1 MLQHLISMLQR
12 TIFFL
17 FLLGGVL
24 VSLVAKA
31 DDNPRT
37 FILLDK
43 GWGYRPVSDTGL
55 KSSMKQVTV
64 PHTWNANYIP
74 GTRSYNREMMVYR
87 RDLEITPDM
96 KDKRLF
102 LYFEGV
108 NSSATVLVNNK
119 SVGSHKGGYTAFCME
134 VTDYAKQGTNKLEV
148 WVTNAYN
155 PEILPISGD
164 FNIYGGIHRPCHL
177 LVTEQDC
184 ISPLFYAS
192 PGVFIHQDKVSEK
205 QAQITVETM
214 LSLRGKKQGLK
225 VRTTIE
231 DAKGN
236 IISQNIEQNVTIEN
250 VKQPFVIEHPVL
262 WNAKQNPH
270 LYKVIVELL
279 DNGKVIDRVEQ
290 RTGLRYFSVD
300 ADKGFFLNGK
310 YLDLYGFCLHEE
322 VEGKG
327 SALSAEDHERDM
339 ELVKESGATS
349 LRLVHYPHSE
359 SIYHL
364 SDENGIVLWTEIPM
378 VGPGGYD
385 FCGFINTDGL
395 KEHARQVLKEL
406 VYQKYNHPSICF
418 WGIFNEIRTNYDNA
432 EPFARELHE
441 LYKEIDPSRLTT
453 LASCDDPKFYQNCSD
468 LMAWNKYIGWYGSRN
483 APETAGNFFDKA
495 KAASNGKPVAI
506 SEYGGGANVEH
517 HFSMKE
523 NDVKPSGQFHP
534 EEGQT
539 YIHEG
544 NWSAFAQRPYMWAKY
559 IWVFADFQSAIRNE
573 GGKPGINDKGLV
585 TYDRKIKKDAFYF
598 YKANW
603 STEPMIYITS
613 RRFTKRPEASVQVKV
628 YSNLRENTLYVNGKK
643 IETITPDK
651 VRLCL
656 FKGITLKQKSDS
668 LNRVMWQNV
677 TLSKGENR
685 IRVEGKSKAGVIED
699 TCVWYLK

>member
-1 MLQHLISMLQR
+1 MY
-12 TIFFL
+12 
-17 FLLGGVL
+17 G
-24 VSLVAKA
+24 
-31 DDNPRT
+31 
-37 FILLDK
+37 
-43 GWGYRPVSDTGL
+43 SD
-55 KSSMKQVTV
+55 
-64 PHTWNANYIP
+64 
-74 GTRSYNREMMVYR
+74 
-87 RDLEITPDM
+87 
-96 KDKRLF
+96 RL
-102 LYFEGV
+102 
-108 NSSATVLVNNK
+108 
-119 SVGSHKGGYTAFCME
+119 C
-134 VTDYAKQGTNKLEV
+134 KQGTNKLEV

-231 DAKGN
+231 DVKGN
-236 IISQNIEQNVTIEN
+236 IISQNIEQNVTNEN
-250 VKQPFVIEHPVL
+250 VKQPFVIDHPVL

-559 IWVFADFQSAIRNE
+559 IWVFADFSLPFVMR
-573 GGKPGINDKGLV
+573 V
-585 TYDRKIKKDAFYF
+585 
-598 YKANW
+598 
-603 STEPMIYITS
+603 
-613 RRFTKRPEASVQVKV
+613 
-628 YSNLRENTLYVNGKK
+628 VN
-643 IETITPDK
+643 P
-651 VRLCL
+651 V
-656 FKGITLKQKSDS
+656 
-668 LNRVMWQNV
+668 
-677 TLSKGENR
+677 
-685 IRVEGKSKAGVIED
+685 
-699 TCVWYLK
+699 

>member
-1 MLQHLISMLQR
+1 MLQR

-134 VTDYAKQGTNKLEV
+134 VTDYAKQGINKLEV

-214 LSLRGKKQGLK
+214 LSLSGKKQGLK

-236 IISQNIEQNVTIEN
+236 IISQNIEQNVTNEN
-250 VKQPFVIEHPVL
+250 VKQPFVIDHPVL
-262 WNAKQNPH
+262 WNAKQNPY

-279 DNGKVIDRVEQ
+279 DAGKVIDRVEQ

-559 IWVFADFQSAIRNE
+559 IWVFADFQSSIRNE

-613 RRFTKRPEASVQVKV
+613 RRFTERPEANVQVKV

-643 IETITPDK
+643 I
-651 VRLCL
+651 
-656 FKGITLKQKSDS
+656 GKQKSDP
-668 LNRVMWQNV
+668 LHRVVWQNV

-699 TCVWYLK
+699 TCVWFVK

>member
-1 MLQHLISMLQR
+1 MLQR

-236 IISQNIEQNVTIEN
+236 IISQNIEQNVTNEN
-250 VKQPFVIEHPVL
+250 VKQPFVIDHPVL
-262 WNAKQNPH
+262 WNAKQNPY

-279 DNGKVIDRVEQ
+279 DAGKVIDRVEQ

-559 IWVFADFQSAIRNE
+559 IWVFADFQSSIRNE

-613 RRFTKRPEASVQVKV
+613 RRFTERPEANVQVKV

-643 IETITPDK
+643 I
-651 VRLCL
+651 
-656 FKGITLKQKSDS
+656 GKQKSDP
-668 LNRVMWQNV
+668 LHRVVWQNV

-699 TCVWYLK
+699 TCVWFVK

>member
-1 MLQHLISMLQR
+1 MLQR

-214 LSLRGKKQGLK
+214 LSLSGKKQGLK

-236 IISQNIEQNVTIEN
+236 IISQNIEQNVTNEN
-250 VKQPFVIEHPVL
+250 VKQPFVIDHPVL

-279 DNGKVIDRVEQ
+279 DAGKVIDRVEQ

-559 IWVFADFQSAIRNE
+559 IWVFADFQSSIRNE

-613 RRFTKRPEASVQVKV
+613 RRFTERPEANVQVKV

-643 IETITPDK
+643 I
-651 VRLCL
+651 
-656 FKGITLKQKSDS
+656 GKQKSDP
-668 LNRVMWQNV
+668 LHRVVWQNV

-699 TCVWYLK
+699 TCVWFVK

>member
-1 MLQHLISMLQR
+1 MLQR

-134 VTDYAKQGTNKLEV
+134 VTDYAKQGINKLEV

-214 LSLRGKKQGLK
+214 LSLSGKKQGLK

-236 IISQNIEQNVTIEN
+236 IISQNIEQNVTNEN

-279 DNGKVIDRVEQ
+279 DDGKVIDRVEQ

-613 RRFTKRPEASVQVKV
+613 RRFTERPEANVQVKV

-643 IETITPDK
+643 I
-651 VRLCL
+651 
-656 FKGITLKQKSDS
+656 GKQKSDS
-668 LNRVMWQNV
+668 LHRVVWQNV

-699 TCVWYLK
+699 TCVWFVK

>member
-1 MLQHLISMLQR
+1 MLQR

-231 DAKGN
+231 DVKGN
-236 IISQNIEQNVTIEN
+236 IISQNIEQNVTNEN
-250 VKQPFVIEHPVL
+250 VKQPFVIDHPVL

-559 IWVFADFQSAIRNE
+559 IWEFADFQSSIRNE

-613 RRFTKRPEASVQVKV
+613 RRFTERPEANVQVKV

-643 IETITPDK
+643 I
-651 VRLCL
+651 
-656 FKGITLKQKSDS
+656 GKQKSDS
-668 LNRVMWQNV
+668 LHRVVWQNV

>member
-205 QAQITVETM
+205 LAQITVETM
-214 LSLRGKKQGLK
+214 LSLSGKKQGLK

-236 IISQNIEQNVTIEN
+236 IISQNIEQNVTNEN
-250 VKQPFVIEHPVL
+250 VKQPFVIDHPVL

-559 IWVFADFQSAIRNE
+559 IWVFADFQSSIRNE

-598 YKANW
+598 YKASW

-613 RRFTKRPEASVQVKV
+613 RRFTERPEANVQVKV

-643 IETITPDK
+643 I
-651 VRLCL
+651 
-656 FKGITLKQKSDS
+656 GKQKSDS
-668 LNRVMWQNV
+668 LHRVVWQNV

>member
-1 MLQHLISMLQR
+1 MLQR

-214 LSLRGKKQGLK
+214 LSLSGKKQGLK

-236 IISQNIEQNVTIEN
+236 IISQNIEQNVTNEN
-250 VKQPFVIEHPVL
+250 VKQPFVIDHPVL

-279 DNGKVIDRVEQ
+279 DAGKVIDRVEQ

-322 VEGKG
+322 VEDKG

-559 IWVFADFQSAIRNE
+559 IWVFADFQSSIRNE

-613 RRFTKRPEASVQVKV
+613 RRFTERPEANVQVKV

-643 IETITPDK
+643 I
-651 VRLCL
+651 
-656 FKGITLKQKSDS
+656 GKQKSDS
-668 LNRVMWQNV
+668 LHRVVWQNV

-699 TCVWYLK
+699 TCVWFVK

>member
-1 MLQHLISMLQR
+1 MLQR

-134 VTDYAKQGTNKLEV
+134 VTDYAKQGINKLEV

-155 PEILPISGD
+155 LEILPISGD

-205 QAQITVETM
+205 LAQITVETM
-214 LSLRGKKQGLK
+214 LSLSGKKQGLK

-236 IISQNIEQNVTIEN
+236 IISQNIEQNVTNEN
-250 VKQPFVIEHPVL
+250 VKQPFVIDHPVL

-279 DNGKVIDRVEQ
+279 DDGKVIDRVEQ

-559 IWVFADFQSAIRNE
+559 IWVFADFQSSIRNE

-598 YKANW
+598 YKASW

-613 RRFTKRPEASVQVKV
+613 RRFTERPEANVQVKV

-643 IETITPDK
+643 I
-651 VRLCL
+651 
-656 FKGITLKQKSDS
+656 GKQKSDS
-668 LNRVMWQNV
+668 LHRVVWQNV

>member
-1 MLQHLISMLQR
+1 MLQR

-134 VTDYAKQGTNKLEV
+134 VTDYAKQGINKLEV

-236 IISQNIEQNVTIEN
+236 IISQNIEQNVTNEN
-250 VKQPFVIEHPVL
+250 VKQPFVIDHPVL
-262 WNAKQNPH
+262 WNAKQNPY

-279 DNGKVIDRVEQ
+279 DAGKVIDRVEQ

-559 IWVFADFQSAIRNE
+559 IWVFADFQSSIRNE

-598 YKANW
+598 YKASW

-613 RRFTKRPEASVQVKV
+613 RRFTERPEANVQVKV

-643 IETITPDK
+643 I
-651 VRLCL
+651 
-656 FKGITLKQKSDS
+656 GKQKSDS
-668 LNRVMWQNV
+668 LHRVVWQNV

>member
-1 MLQHLISMLQR
+1 
-12 TIFFL
+12 
-17 FLLGGVL
+17 
-24 VSLVAKA
+24 
-31 DDNPRT
+31 
-37 FILLDK
+37 
-43 GWGYRPVSDTGL
+43 
-55 KSSMKQVTV
+55 
-64 PHTWNANYIP
+64 
-74 GTRSYNREMMVYR
+74 
-87 RDLEITPDM
+87 
-96 KDKRLF
+96 
-102 LYFEGV
+102 
-108 NSSATVLVNNK
+108 
-119 SVGSHKGGYTAFCME
+119 
-134 VTDYAKQGTNKLEV
+134 
-148 WVTNAYN
+148 
-155 PEILPISGD
+155 
-164 FNIYGGIHRPCHL
+164 
-177 LVTEQDC
+177 
-184 ISPLFYAS
+184 
-192 PGVFIHQDKVSEK
+192 
-205 QAQITVETM
+205 M

-231 DAKGN
+231 DVKGN
-236 IISQNIEQNVTIEN
+236 IISQNIEQNVTNEN
-250 VKQPFVIEHPVL
+250 VKQPFVIDHPVL

-468 LMAWNKYIGWYGSRN
+468 LRAWNKYIGWYGSRN

-559 IWVFADFQSAIRNE
+559 IWVFADFQSSIRNE

-613 RRFTKRPEASVQVKV
+613 RRFTERPEANVQVKV

-643 IETITPDK
+643 I
-651 VRLCL
+651 
-656 FKGITLKQKSDS
+656 GKQKSDS
-668 LNRVMWQNV
+668 LHRVVWQNV

>member
-1 MLQHLISMLQR
+1 MLQR

-96 KDKRLF
+96 RDKRLF

-231 DAKGN
+231 DVKGN
-236 IISQNIEQNVTIEN
+236 IISQNIEQNVTNEN
-250 VKQPFVIEHPVL
+250 VKQPFVIDHPVL

-559 IWVFADFQSAIRNE
+559 IWVFADFQSSIRNE

-613 RRFTKRPEASVQVKV
+613 RRFTERPEANVQVKV

-643 IETITPDK
+643 I
-651 VRLCL
+651 
-656 FKGITLKQKSDS
+656 GKQKSDS
-668 LNRVMWQNV
+668 LHRVVWQNV

>member
-1 MLQHLISMLQR
+1 MLQR

-236 IISQNIEQNVTIEN
+236 IISQNIEQNVTNEN

-279 DNGKVIDRVEQ
+279 DAGKVIDRVEQ

-559 IWVFADFQSAIRNE
+559 IWVFADFQSSIRNE

-613 RRFTKRPEASVQVKV
+613 RRFTERPEANVQVKV

-643 IETITPDK
+643 I
-651 VRLCL
+651 
-656 FKGITLKQKSDS
+656 GKQKSDS
-668 LNRVMWQNV
+668 LHRVVWQNV

>member
-1 MLQHLISMLQR
+1 MLQR

-134 VTDYAKQGTNKLEV
+134 VTDYAKQGINKLEV

-155 PEILPISGD
+155 LEILPISGD

-205 QAQITVETM
+205 LAQITVETM
-214 LSLRGKKQGLK
+214 LSLSGKKQGLK

-236 IISQNIEQNVTIEN
+236 IISQNIEQNVTNEN
-250 VKQPFVIEHPVL
+250 VKQPFVIDHPVL

-279 DNGKVIDRVEQ
+279 DDGKVIDRVEQ

-559 IWVFADFQSAIRNE
+559 IWVFVDFQSSIRNE

-598 YKANW
+598 YKASW

-613 RRFTKRPEASVQVKV
+613 RRFTERPEANVQVKV

-643 IETITPDK
+643 I
-651 VRLCL
+651 
-656 FKGITLKQKSDS
+656 GKQKSDS
-668 LNRVMWQNV
+668 LHRVVWQNV

>member
-1 MLQHLISMLQR
+1 MLQR

-214 LSLRGKKQGLK
+214 LSLSGKKQGLK

-236 IISQNIEQNVTIEN
+236 IISQNIEQNVTNEN
-250 VKQPFVIEHPVL
+250 VKQPFVIDHPVL

-279 DNGKVIDRVEQ
+279 DAGKVIDRVEQ

-322 VEGKG
+322 VEDKG

-559 IWVFADFQSAIRNE
+559 IWVFADFQSSIRNE

-598 YKANW
+598 YKASW

-613 RRFTKRPEASVQVKV
+613 RRFTERPEANVQVKV

-643 IETITPDK
+643 I
-651 VRLCL
+651 
-656 FKGITLKQKSDS
+656 GKQKSDS
-668 LNRVMWQNV
+668 LHRVVWQNV

>member
-1 MLQHLISMLQR
+1 MLQR

-134 VTDYAKQGTNKLEV
+134 VTDYAKQGINKLEV

-225 VRTTIE
+225 VRTTVE

-236 IISQNIEQNVTIEN
+236 IILQNIEQNVTTEN

-495 KAASNGKPVAI
+495 KAASDGKPVAI

-559 IWVFADFQSAIRNE
+559 IWVFADFQSSIRNE

-613 RRFTKRPEASVQVKV
+613 RRFTERPEANVQVKV

-643 IETITPDK
+643 I
-651 VRLCL
+651 
-656 FKGITLKQKSDS
+656 GKQKSDS
-668 LNRVMWQNV
+668 LHRVVWQNV

>member
-1 MLQHLISMLQR
+1 MLQR

-236 IISQNIEQNVTIEN
+236 IISQNIEQNVTNEN

-495 KAASNGKPVAI
+495 KAASDGKPVAI

-643 IETITPDK
+643 I
-651 VRLCL
+651 
-656 FKGITLKQKSDS
+656 GKQKSDS
-668 LNRVMWQNV
+668 LHRVVWQNV

>member
-1 MLQHLISMLQR
+1 MLQR

-134 VTDYAKQGTNKLEV
+134 VTDYAKQGINKLEV

-205 QAQITVETM
+205 LAQITVETM
-214 LSLRGKKQGLK
+214 LSLSGKKQGLK

-236 IISQNIEQNVTIEN
+236 IISQNIEQNVTNEN
-250 VKQPFVIEHPVL
+250 VKQPFVIDHPVL
-262 WNAKQNPH
+262 WNAKQNPY

-279 DNGKVIDRVEQ
+279 DAGKVIDRVEQ

-559 IWVFADFQSAIRNE
+559 IWVFADFQSSIRNE

-613 RRFTKRPEASVQVKV
+613 RRFTERPEANVQVKV

-643 IETITPDK
+643 I
-651 VRLCL
+651 
-656 FKGITLKQKSDS
+656 GKQKSDS
-668 LNRVMWQNV
+668 LHRVVWQNV

>member
-231 DAKGN
+231 DTKGN

-643 IETITPDK
+643 I
-651 VRLCL
+651 
-656 FKGITLKQKSDS
+656 GKQKSDS
-668 LNRVMWQNV
+668 LHRVVRQNV

>member
-1 MLQHLISMLQR
+1 M
-12 TIFFL
+12 
-17 FLLGGVL
+17 
-24 VSLVAKA
+24 
-31 DDNPRT
+31 
-37 FILLDK
+37 
-43 GWGYRPVSDTGL
+43 
-55 KSSMKQVTV
+55 
-64 PHTWNANYIP
+64 
-74 GTRSYNREMMVYR
+74 
-87 RDLEITPDM
+87 
-96 KDKRLF
+96 
-102 LYFEGV
+102 
-108 NSSATVLVNNK
+108 
-119 SVGSHKGGYTAFCME
+119 
-134 VTDYAKQGTNKLEV
+134 
-148 WVTNAYN
+148 
-155 PEILPISGD
+155 
-164 FNIYGGIHRPCHL
+164 
-177 LVTEQDC
+177 
-184 ISPLFYAS
+184 
-192 PGVFIHQDKVSEK
+192 
-205 QAQITVETM
+205 
-214 LSLRGKKQGLK
+214 
-225 VRTTIE
+225 
-231 DAKGN
+231 
-236 IISQNIEQNVTIEN
+236 
-250 VKQPFVIEHPVL
+250 
-262 WNAKQNPH
+262 
-270 LYKVIVELL
+270 
-279 DNGKVIDRVEQ
+279 
-290 RTGLRYFSVD
+290 
-300 ADKGFFLNGK
+300 
-310 YLDLYGFCLHEE
+310 
-322 VEGKG
+322 
-327 SALSAEDHERDM
+327 
-339 ELVKESGATS
+339 
-349 LRLVHYPHSE
+349 
-359 SIYHL
+359 
-364 SDENGIVLWTEIPM
+364 
-378 VGPGGYD
+378 
-385 FCGFINTDGL
+385 
-395 KEHARQVLKEL
+395 
-406 VYQKYNHPSICF
+406 
-418 WGIFNEIRTNYDNA
+418 
-432 EPFARELHE
+432 HE

-643 IETITPDK
+643 I
-651 VRLCL
+651 
-656 FKGITLKQKSDS
+656 GKQKSDS

>member
-495 KAASNGKPVAI
+495 KAASDGKPVAI

-559 IWVFADFQSAIRNE
+559 IWVFADFQSSIRNE

-613 RRFTKRPEASVQVKV
+613 RRFTERPEANVQVKV

-643 IETITPDK
+643 I
-651 VRLCL
+651 
-656 FKGITLKQKSDS
+656 GKQKSDS
-668 LNRVMWQNV
+668 LHRVVWQNV

>member
-1 MLQHLISMLQR
+1 MLQR

-134 VTDYAKQGTNKLEV
+134 VTDYAKQGINKLEV

-236 IISQNIEQNVTIEN
+236 IISQNIEQNVTTEN
-250 VKQPFVIEHPVL
+250 VKQLFVIEHPVL

-495 KAASNGKPVAI
+495 KAASDGKPVAI

-643 IETITPDK
+643 I
-651 VRLCL
+651 
-656 FKGITLKQKSDS
+656 GKQKSDS
-668 LNRVMWQNV
+668 LHRVVWQNV

>member
-1 MLQHLISMLQR
+1 MLQR

-134 VTDYAKQGTNKLEV
+134 VTDYAKQGINKLEV

-205 QAQITVETM
+205 LAQITVETM
-214 LSLRGKKQGLK
+214 LSLSGKKQGLK

-236 IISQNIEQNVTIEN
+236 IISQNIEQNVTNEN
-250 VKQPFVIEHPVL
+250 VKQPFVIDHPVL

-279 DNGKVIDRVEQ
+279 DDGKVIDRVEQ

-559 IWVFADFQSAIRNE
+559 IWVFADFQSSIRNE

-613 RRFTKRPEASVQVKV
+613 RRFTERPEANVQVKV

-643 IETITPDK
+643 I
-651 VRLCL
+651 
-656 FKGITLKQKSDS
+656 GKQKSDS
-668 LNRVMWQNV
+668 LHRVVWQNV

>member
-1 MLQHLISMLQR
+1 MLQR

-231 DAKGN
+231 DVKGN
-236 IISQNIEQNVTIEN
+236 IISQNIEQNVTNEN
-250 VKQPFVIEHPVL
+250 VKQPFVIDHPVL

-559 IWVFADFQSAIRNE
+559 IWVFADFQSSIRNE

-613 RRFTKRPEASVQVKV
+613 RRFTERPEANVQVKV

-643 IETITPDK
+643 I
-651 VRLCL
+651 
-656 FKGITLKQKSDS
+656 GKQKSDS
-668 LNRVMWQNV
+668 LHRVVWQNV

>member
-1 MLQHLISMLQR
+1 MLQR

-134 VTDYAKQGTNKLEV
+134 VTDYAKQGINKLEV

-236 IISQNIEQNVTIEN
+236 IISQNIEQNVTTEN

-495 KAASNGKPVAI
+495 KAASDGKPVAI

-573 GGKPGINDKGLV
+573 GGKPGITDKGLV

-643 IETITPDK
+643 I
-651 VRLCL
+651 
-656 FKGITLKQKSDS
+656 GKQKSDS
-668 LNRVMWQNV
+668 LHRVVWQNV

>member
-31 DDNPRT
+31 DDNTRT

-643 IETITPDK
+643 I
-651 VRLCL
+651 
-656 FKGITLKQKSDS
+656 GKQKSDS

>member
-1 MLQHLISMLQR
+1 MLQR

-236 IISQNIEQNVTIEN
+236 IISQNIEQNVTNEN

-327 SALSAEDHERDM
+327 SVLSAEDHERDM

-559 IWVFADFQSAIRNE
+559 IWVFADFRSAIRNE

-643 IETITPDK
+643 I
-651 VRLCL
+651 
-656 FKGITLKQKSDS
+656 GKQKSDS
-668 LNRVMWQNV
+668 LHRVVWQNV

>member
-1 MLQHLISMLQR
+1 MLQR

-108 NSSATVLVNNK
+108 NSSVTVLVNNK

-231 DAKGN
+231 DVKGN
-236 IISQNIEQNVTIEN
+236 IISQNIEQNVTNEN
-250 VKQPFVIEHPVL
+250 VKQPFVIDHPVL

-559 IWVFADFQSAIRNE
+559 IWVFADFQSSIRNE

-613 RRFTKRPEASVQVKV
+613 RRFTERPEANVQVKV

-643 IETITPDK
+643 I
-651 VRLCL
+651 
-656 FKGITLKQKSDS
+656 GKQKSDS
-668 LNRVMWQNV
+668 LHRVVWQNV

>member
-1 MLQHLISMLQR
+1 MLQR

-214 LSLRGKKQGLK
+214 LSLSGKKQGLK

-236 IISQNIEQNVTIEN
+236 IISQNIEQNVTNEN

-262 WNAKQNPH
+262 WNAKQNPY

-279 DNGKVIDRVEQ
+279 DAGKVIDRVEQ

-559 IWVFADFQSAIRNE
+559 IWVFADFQSSIRNE

-598 YKANW
+598 YKASW

-613 RRFTKRPEASVQVKV
+613 RRFTERPEANVQVKV

-643 IETITPDK
+643 I
-651 VRLCL
+651 
-656 FKGITLKQKSDS
+656 GKQKSDS
-668 LNRVMWQNV
+668 LHRVVWQNV

>member
-1 MLQHLISMLQR
+1 MLQR

-483 APETAGNFFDKA
+483 APETVGNFFDKA
-495 KAASNGKPVAI
+495 KVASNGKPVAI

-643 IETITPDK
+643 I
-651 VRLCL
+651 
-656 FKGITLKQKSDS
+656 GKQKSDS
-668 LNRVMWQNV
+668 LHRVVWQNV

>member
-205 QAQITVETM
+205 QAQITVKTM

-643 IETITPDK
+643 I
-651 VRLCL
+651 
-656 FKGITLKQKSDS
+656 GKQKSDS

>member
-364 SDENGIVLWTEIPM
+364 SDENGIVLWTEIP
-378 VGPGGYD
+378 
-385 FCGFINTDGL
+385 
-395 KEHARQVLKEL
+395 
-406 VYQKYNHPSICF
+406 
-418 WGIFNEIRTNYDNA
+418 W
-432 EPFARELHE
+432 
-441 LYKEIDPSRLTT
+441 
-453 LASCDDPKFYQNCSD
+453 
-468 LMAWNKYIGWYGSRN
+468 
-483 APETAGNFFDKA
+483 
-495 KAASNGKPVAI
+495 
-506 SEYGGGANVEH
+506 
-517 HFSMKE
+517 
-523 NDVKPSGQFHP
+523 
-534 EEGQT
+534 
-539 YIHEG
+539 
-544 NWSAFAQRPYMWAKY
+544 
-559 IWVFADFQSAIRNE
+559 
-573 GGKPGINDKGLV
+573 
-585 TYDRKIKKDAFYF
+585 
-598 YKANW
+598 
-603 STEPMIYITS
+603 
-613 RRFTKRPEASVQVKV
+613 
-628 YSNLRENTLYVNGKK
+628 
-643 IETITPDK
+643 
-651 VRLCL
+651 
-656 FKGITLKQKSDS
+656 
-668 LNRVMWQNV
+668 
-677 TLSKGENR
+677 
-685 IRVEGKSKAGVIED
+685 
-699 TCVWYLK
+699 

>member
-1 MLQHLISMLQR
+1 MLQR

-134 VTDYAKQGTNKLEV
+134 VTDYAKQGINKLEV

-205 QAQITVETM
+205 LAQITVETM
-214 LSLRGKKQGLK
+214 LSLSGKKQGLK

-236 IISQNIEQNVTIEN
+236 IISQNIEQNVTNEN
-250 VKQPFVIEHPVL
+250 VKQPFVIDHPVL

-279 DNGKVIDRVEQ
+279 DAGKVIDRVEQ

-559 IWVFADFQSAIRNE
+559 IWVFADFQSSIRNE

-613 RRFTKRPEASVQVKV
+613 RRFTERPEANVQVKV

-643 IETITPDK
+643 I
-651 VRLCL
+651 
-656 FKGITLKQKSDS
+656 GKQKSDS
-668 LNRVMWQNV
+668 LHRVMWQNV

>member
-1 MLQHLISMLQR
+1 MLQR

-87 RDLEITPDM
+87 RDLEISPDM

-231 DAKGN
+231 DVKGN
-236 IISQNIEQNVTIEN
+236 IISQNIEQNVTNEN
-250 VKQPFVIEHPVL
+250 VKQPFVIDHPVL

-559 IWVFADFQSAIRNE
+559 IWVFADFQSSIRNE

-613 RRFTKRPEASVQVKV
+613 RRFTERPEANVQVKV

-643 IETITPDK
+643 I
-651 VRLCL
+651 
-656 FKGITLKQKSDS
+656 GKQKSDS
-668 LNRVMWQNV
+668 LHRVVWQNV

>member
-1 MLQHLISMLQR
+1 MLQR

-134 VTDYAKQGTNKLEV
+134 VTDYAKQGINKLEV

-184 ISPLFYAS
+184 SSPLFYAS

-214 LSLRGKKQGLK
+214 LSLSGKKQGLK

-236 IISQNIEQNVTIEN
+236 IISQNIEQNVTNEN
-250 VKQPFVIEHPVL
+250 VKQPFVIDHPVL
-262 WNAKQNPH
+262 WNAKQNPY

-279 DNGKVIDRVEQ
+279 DAGKVIDRVEQ

-559 IWVFADFQSAIRNE
+559 IWVFADFQSSIRNE

-613 RRFTKRPEASVQVKV
+613 RRFTERPEANVQVKV

-643 IETITPDK
+643 I
-651 VRLCL
+651 
-656 FKGITLKQKSDS
+656 GKQKSDS
-668 LNRVMWQNV
+668 LHRVVWQNV

>member
-1 MLQHLISMLQR
+1 MLQR

-87 RDLEITPDM
+87 RDLEITPNM

-134 VTDYAKQGTNKLEV
+134 VTDYAKQGINKLEV

-225 VRTTIE
+225 VRTTVE

-236 IISQNIEQNVTIEN
+236 IILQNIEQNVTNEN
-250 VKQPFVIEHPVL
+250 VKQPFVIDHPVL
-262 WNAKQNPH
+262 WNAKQNPY

-279 DNGKVIDRVEQ
+279 DAGKVIDRVEQ

-559 IWVFADFQSAIRNE
+559 IWVFADFQSSIRNE

-613 RRFTKRPEASVQVKV
+613 RRFTERPEANVQVKV

-643 IETITPDK
+643 I
-651 VRLCL
+651 
-656 FKGITLKQKSDS
+656 GKQKSDS
-668 LNRVMWQNV
+668 LHRVVWQNV

>member
-1 MLQHLISMLQR
+1 MLQR

-134 VTDYAKQGTNKLEV
+134 VTDYAKQGINKLEV

-214 LSLRGKKQGLK
+214 LSLSGKKQGLK

-236 IISQNIEQNVTIEN
+236 IISQNIEQNVTNEN
-250 VKQPFVIEHPVL
+250 VKQPFVIDHPVL

-279 DNGKVIDRVEQ
+279 DDGKVIDRVEQ

-559 IWVFADFQSAIRNE
+559 IWVFADFQSSIRNE

-613 RRFTKRPEASVQVKV
+613 RRFTERPEANVQVKV

-643 IETITPDK
+643 I
-651 VRLCL
+651 
-656 FKGITLKQKSDS
+656 GKQKSDP
-668 LNRVMWQNV
+668 LHRVVWQNV

-699 TCVWYLK
+699 TCVWFVK

>member
-1 MLQHLISMLQR
+1 MLQR

-134 VTDYAKQGTNKLEV
+134 VTDYAKQGINKLEV

-225 VRTTIE
+225 VRTTVE

-236 IISQNIEQNVTIEN
+236 IILQNIEQNVTTEN

-559 IWVFADFQSAIRNE
+559 IWVFADFQSSIRNE

-613 RRFTKRPEASVQVKV
+613 RRFTERPEANVQVKV

-643 IETITPDK
+643 I
-651 VRLCL
+651 
-656 FKGITLKQKSDS
+656 GKQKSDS
-668 LNRVMWQNV
+668 LHRVVWQNV